1 MGKTVGF
8 IGAGQMAEAL
18 ARGFV
23 AKGVLKASEIS
34 ATDPSQSRR
43 DVFASMGAK
52 AVDSSAEASAGPEIR
67 GQPFG

>member
-1 MGKTVGF
+1 MGF

-34 ATDPSQSRR
+34 ATDPSSSRR
-43 DVFASMGAK
+43 EVFASMGAK
-52 AVDSSAEASAGPEIR
+52 AVESSTEVS
-67 GQPFG
+67 